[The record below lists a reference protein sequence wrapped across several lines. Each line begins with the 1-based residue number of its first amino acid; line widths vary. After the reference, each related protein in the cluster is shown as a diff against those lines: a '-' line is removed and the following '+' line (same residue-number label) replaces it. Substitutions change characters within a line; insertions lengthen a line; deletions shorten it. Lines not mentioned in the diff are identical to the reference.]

1 MVWKYNDE
9 TIEESD
15 IYDIVDMLYTAD
27 DYEELLDELYGTITI
42 GTLEYN
48 AGYILREVDPIA
60 FDCGRDDEVDSI
72 VKEIIN
78 AKEPTDNYG
87 LGIEYIDDSEDDSE
101 DD

>member
-15 IYDIVDMLYTAD
+15 IYDIVDMGYTAD

-48 AGYILREVDPIA
+48 AGYILREVDLVT
-60 FDCGRDDEVDSI
+60 FDCGRDNEVYSI
-72 VKEIIN
+72 VKEIID

-87 LGIEYIDDSEDDSE
+87 LGIEYIDDSEDD
-101 DD
+101 

>member
-72 VKEIIN
+72 VNEIID

>member
-15 IYDIVDMLYTAD
+15 IYDIVDMGYTAD
-27 DYEELLDELYGTITI
+27 DYEELLDELYGTFTI

-48 AGYILREVDPIA
+48 AGYILREVDLVT
-60 FDCGRDDEVDSI
+60 FDCGRDNEVYSI
-72 VKEIIN
+72 VKEIID

-87 LGIEYIDDSEDDSE
+87 LGIEYIDDSEDD
-101 DD
+101 

>member
-15 IYDIVDMLYTAD
+15 IYDIVDREYSED
-27 DYEELLDELYGTITI
+27 DYEEMLNDIYDTVKI
-42 GTLEYN
+42 GALEYEP
-48 AGYILREVDPIA
+48 GRVLREVDPIA

-72 VKEIIN
+72 VNEIID
-78 AKEPTDNYG
+78 AKEPTDSYG
-87 LGIEYIDDSEDDSE
+87 FGIEYDDSEDDSE

>member
-9 TIEESD
+9 IIEESD
-15 IYDIVDMLYTAD
+15 IYDIVEREYTAD
-27 DYEELLDELYGTITI
+27 DYEELLDELYGTFTI

-72 VKEIIN
+72 AKEIIN
-78 AKEPTDNYG
+78 DQESTDNYG

>member
-72 VKEIIN
+72 VNEIID

-87 LGIEYIDDSEDDSE
+87 LGIEYIDDSEDD
-101 DD
+101 

>member
-15 IYDIVDMLYTAD
+15 IYDIVDREYTAD

-48 AGYILREVDPIA
+48 AGYILRKVDPIA

-72 VKEIIN
+72 VNEIID

-87 LGIEYIDDSEDDSE
+87 LGIEYIDDSEEDSE
-101 DD
+101 D

>member
-15 IYDIVDMLYTAD
+15 IYDIVDMGYTAD
-27 DYEELLDELYGTITI
+27 DYEELLDELYGTFTI

-48 AGYILREVDPIA
+48 AGYILREVDLVT
-60 FDCGRDDEVDSI
+60 FDCGRDNKVYSI
-72 VKEIIN
+72 VKEIID

-87 LGIEYIDDSEDDSE
+87 LGIEYIDDSEDD
-101 DD
+101 

>member
-15 IYDIVDMLYTAD
+15 IYDIVDMGYTAD

-72 VKEIIN
+72 VKEIID

-87 LGIEYIDDSEDDSE
+87 LGIEYIDDSEDD
-101 DD
+101 

>member
-15 IYDIVDMLYTAD
+15 IYDIVEKEYTAD

-42 GTLEYN
+42 GTSEYN
-48 AGYILREVDPIA
+48 AGYILRKVDPIA

-72 VKEIIN
+72 AKEIIN
-78 AKEPTDNYG
+78 DKEPTDNYG
-87 LGIEYIDDSEDDSE
+87 LGIEYTDDSDD
-101 DD
+101 

>member
-1 MVWKYNDE
+1 MAWKYNDE

-27 DYEELLDELYGTITI
+27 DYEELLDELYGTFTI

-48 AGYILREVDPIA
+48 AGYILREVDLVT
-60 FDCGRDDEVDSI
+60 FDCGRDNEVYSI
-72 VKEIIN
+72 VKEIID

-87 LGIEYIDDSEDDSE
+87 LGIEYIDDSEDD
-101 DD
+101 